1 MTVAAQVDAQQVFW
15 KRPHILYPGMV
26 VLLLAIPIFANFYL
40 MFRAK
45 ADPAFFVEKDYYKKA
60 VAWDG
65 TQAERRAS
73 DQLGWQLRL
82 GPAGQQAMTL
92 PLGQPLR
99 IVVQDRAGQ
108 PVANAEVGVL
118 AFHNARAG
126 QQWTATATTDATG
139 AANLALGWHKPG
151 LHELQLRVTRGNDVF
166 LQTVQRDVV
175 Q

>member
-1 MTVAAQVDAQQVFW
+1 MTMAIQPETQQVFW

-73 DQLGWQLRL
+73 EHLGWQLRL

-99 IVVQDRAGQ
+99 LVVQDRAGQ
-108 PVANAEVGVL
+108 PVANAAVEVL
-118 AFHNARAG
+118 AFHNARAAE
-126 QQWTATATTDATG
+126 QWTAKGTTDASG
-139 AANLALGWHKPG
+139 VVSLPLGWHKPG
-151 LHELQLRVTRGNDVF
+151 LHEFQVRVTRGSDVF
-166 LQTVQRDVV
+166 LQTVQRDAV